1 MSESKDKRFAYFG
14 VGVALGGG
22 GDKFFKM
29 SYLLQK
35 CGYKVSILMDSD
47 LTEEKKEKENARV
60 LHKIS
65 VFDWEEGNA
74 FEEQLFLDSSIDII
88 NKLLLIAIENK
99 TYEHVKT
106 KLIGKIPDEFLVVT
120 EDSIQIN
127 SDITDEM
134 KKMLGTIAKHK
145 KSEWY
150 KRIDLGEV
158 IGDIILT
165 QLDSFSPESKLI
177 TVLTQIES
185 WVTADE

>member
-1 MSESKDKRFAYFG
+1 
-14 VGVALGGG
+14 
-22 GDKFFKM
+22 
-29 SYLLQK
+29 
-35 CGYKVSILMDSD
+35 
-47 LTEEKKEKENARV
+47 
-60 LHKIS
+60 
-65 VFDWEEGNA
+65 
-74 FEEQLFLDSSIDII
+74 
-88 NKLLLIAIENK
+88 
-99 TYEHVKT
+99 
-106 KLIGKIPDEFLVVT
+106 
-120 EDSIQIN
+120 
-127 SDITDEM
+127 M